1 MGEFIA
7 TIFGIK
13 SRLLVYFENCIQFP
27 CQKGMI
33 FFKLLSLLPL
43 SLLYILSDGVYLLGY
58 HVLKYRQK
66 VILTN
71 IQEAFPEKTAQEHH
85 RIAKAFFRNLT
96 DSFAE
101 IIKAYSMS
109 KEEFNRRVQI
119 IHSEIVTSHIEKGE
133 VLIGMTGHFFN
144 WEWHLL
150 QMMANIDNRVD
161 VVYTK
166 VSNAFFE
173 KLMMI
178 IRTRFGGQMVEKD
191 SFQRDYLRKRNQP
204 RMIVLAADQRPGN
217 RDIRYWREFMGRDTA
232 FFEGGEKLAKR
243 FNHPVLYAHVSKPK
257 RGHYVF
263 RYELMDSPPFSDK
276 LEHSITDQFI
286 ELLENNI
293 REQPEIYLW
302 SHNRW
307 KWKKGE

>member
-1 MGEFIA
+1 
-7 TIFGIK
+7 
-13 SRLLVYFENCIQFP
+13 
-27 CQKGMI
+27 MI
-33 FFKLLSLLPL
+33 IFKLLSLLPL
-43 SLLYILSDGVYLLGY
+43 SLLYILSDAVYLLGY

-66 VILTN
+66 VILSN
-71 IQEAFPEKTAQEHH
+71 IQYAFPEKSAYEHQ

-109 KEEFNRRVQI
+109 KEEFNKRVQI
-119 IHSEIVTSHIEKGE
+119 IHSNIVNEHIAKGE

-150 QMMANIDNRVD
+150 QMMANINNQVD

-166 VSNAFFE
+166 VSNPFFE
-173 KLMMI
+173 KLMMT

-191 SFQRDYLRKRNQP
+191 SFQRDYLRKRDQP

-217 RDIRYWREFMGRDTA
+217 RDIRYWRDFMGRETA
-232 FFEGGEKLAKR
+232 FFEGGEKLTKR

-257 RGHYVF
+257 RGHYIF
-263 RYELMDSPPFSDK
+263 RYELMDSPPYTEK
-276 LEHSITDQFI
+276 QEHSITDRFI
-286 ELLENNI
+286 ELLEANI
-293 REQPEIYLW
+293 REHPEIYLW